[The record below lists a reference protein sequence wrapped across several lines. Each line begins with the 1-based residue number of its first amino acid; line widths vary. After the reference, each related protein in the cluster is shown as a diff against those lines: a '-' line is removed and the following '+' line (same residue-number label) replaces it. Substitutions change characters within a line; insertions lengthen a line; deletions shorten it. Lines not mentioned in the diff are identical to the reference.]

1 MKRLLSIMLMVAAVL
16 SVSAQAEKLHK
27 SVYKGDPMLDTQD
40 AILWSSD
47 HTMIKENADGT
58 CIVIL
63 ECKDHIFTDDEK
75 FRVGFYDDGGNLL
88 TMCDAWYY
96 RTSSD
101 GNAVVLVNSGFSNDS
116 IPGSE
121 AISDGRYMVPRKAI
135 LDYLKQ
141 GKGYVRFVTTTYGD
155 YIYDVQ
161 LAAIKE

>member
-16 SVSAQAEKLHK
+16 SVSAQAETFRKVIH
-27 SVYKGDPMLDTQD
+27 KGDPLLGSQD
-40 AILWSSD
+40 AILWDSPHSL
-47 HTMIKENADGT
+47 IVEKADGT
-58 CIVIL
+58 CTVAL
-63 ECKDHIFTDDEK
+63 GCKDHIFTADEK

-88 TMCDAWYY
+88 AMCDAWYY

-101 GNAVVLVNSGFSNDS
+101 ANVAALVDSGFSNDS

-121 AISDGRYMVPRKAI
+121 AISDGRYLVPRKAI